1 MSFRERGIPD
11 AAFGVPRTNPDLGH
25 EPGVVIVSKELL
37 PMADQNAEPTTAD
50 ADGYYTRHDD
60 ATNEDHQFFIAKGD
74 PLPADATGFTAGD
87 APGTKPATD
96 ADAAQAD
103 AQAQASSTD
112 AEADTAAKANTARKT
127 TGPSET
133 R

>member
-1 MSFRERGIPD
+1 MAFRERGIPD
-11 AAFGVPRTNPDLGH
+11 AAFGVAPLNPLLGVV
-25 EPGVVIVSKELL
+25 PGVGIPQELA
-37 PMADQNAEPTTAD
+37 PMADEQKTAS

-87 APGTKPATD
+87 APGSRAAAD
-96 ADAAQAD
+96 ADAAQTD
-103 AQAQASSTD
+103 AQAQASSAD